1 MDLVFVLDASKSITQ
16 DSWTVDLSAT
26 QQIADAFNF
35 GCKDDP
41 KVGGAQAEMGI
52 IEFATQSNVEQ
63 PLTCDKSTF
72 LATLQGLKQPCPSG
86 DSSCHGDAI
95 RTPM

>member
-1 MDLVFVLDASKSITQ
+1 MERTRCSRRVDLVFVLDASKSITQ
-16 DSWTVDLSAT
+16 DSWTVDLSAS

-63 PLTCDKSTF
+63 SLTCD
-72 LATLQGLKQPCPSG
+72 QGWGFCP
-86 DSSCHGDAI
+86 AE
-95 RTPM
+95 T